1 MAAPSRTLK
10 LSILGDVSN
19 LVSSLKTGEK
29 ATDDYTK
36 TLGDFGKKAV
46 AAFAVVGAAATAF
59 AVQSVKNAL
68 ADESAQRKLAETLQA
83 STSATK
89 AQIAAVGDWIDTTSI
104 AIGVTDDELRPAFSR
119 LARSTND
126 VEKAQELL
134 NLALDISVA
143 TGKPLETVTNAL
155 GKAYDGNAA
164 SLGRLGLGLDSTIL
178 KGGDTDAIFQTLTQT
193 FGNFAENEAQ
203 STEAQFRRVGIAVD
217 EAKESIGAA
226 LLPVVERLAKFLI
239 ETAVP
244 NLNTFIGALTGTGS
258 LTEATADGTKGAFE
272 FGEMVRKVLKT
283 VVDFKEVLIATAGVI
298 AGIFVVSKI
307 SAGVTAT
314 IALIKSLIMA
324 YNALKASSI
333 VAGVASAFA
342 LNPLLGVGAVAL
354 AAGVLSGANALANNS
369 NSNVDLGD
377 GTRTPFGDTI
387 LGGGLGIFGGGGA
400 SGGGGGFS
408 GGGGGGGFSGGG
420 GGGAGSSSP
429 TGAKNLLDLVD
440 RLTDVSENLTDL
452 QFLVDTGGISKKQ
465 GQRELDAL
473 VKEFNVL
480 SKQADALTKNTPTST
495 NSNNLTGFNPNQGG
509 TVFNV
514 TVNGAIDPEGTARTF
529 VDTVNNSFY
538 RGTGGALNFAGLQA

>member
-1 MAAPSRTLK
+1 
-10 LSILGDVSN
+10 
-19 LVSSLKTGEK
+19 
-29 ATDDYTK
+29 
-36 TLGDFGKKAV
+36 
-46 AAFAVVGAAATAF
+46 
-59 AVQSVKNAL
+59 
-68 ADESAQRKLAETLQA
+68 
-83 STSATK
+83 
-89 AQIAAVGDWIDTTSI
+89 
-104 AIGVTDDELRPAFSR
+104 